1 MGIENIKVGDTNIRV
16 GFRFGDLGFTKL
28 FPKADTNT
36 IDAVLDVNVGF
47 YLDGSP
53 IPPDFNGYRMEI
65 LVGDDFGIN
74 IYNVMRYIGY
84 LAGNVSEKYR
94 FCHGAGLVLD
104 GKGIMLTGKSGR
116 GKSTLSSSLEG
127 DVLDDDM
134 LLVSPTEIRRL
145 GNIGARRNQET
156 RRIEWLENDNYKA
169 PLHYVFVLNNQ
180 YDPDH
185 VVQLQPED
193 IKPKITFD
201 DKLHACLL
209 AKYKSR
215 MPIQFEVPI
224 YEIGTKREPA
234 ETKKVI
240 EAIISK

>member
-1 MGIENIKVGDTNIRV
+1 MNYTSGKIKVRYNETDQMGIVHHSN
-16 GFRFGDLGFTKL
+16 
-28 FPKADTNT
+28 
-36 IDAVLDVNVGF
+36 
-47 YLDGSP
+47 YLK
-53 IPPDFNGYRMEI
+53 FFE
-65 LVGDDFGIN
+65 
-74 IYNVMRYIGY
+74 
-84 LAGNVSEKYR
+84 LA
-94 FCHGAGLVLD
+94 
-104 GKGIMLTGKSGR
+104 
-116 GKSTLSSSLEG
+116 
-127 DVLDDDM
+127 
-134 LLVSPTEIRRL
+134 
-145 GNIGARRNQET
+145 
-156 RRIEWLENDNYKA
+156 RIEWLENDNYKA